1 MQIIVNPHTL
11 ELNKTVDVNSGE
23 YNIQECE
30 FIFSNEYE
38 GLTKMAI
45 FSNEENSF
53 QTIIINNTCII
64 PIEILQTEGTI
75 GLGVYGYEVDGENLI
90 KRYSPKPVFFNVE
103 LGSYQLANEITPP
116 SPSVVEQILQEL
128 ETLSNDVSTIQGQI
142 EIINETLPTLAT
154 KDEIPTK
161 VSELENDSNYAT
173 ISQLPTKTS
182 QLINDSGYITQA
194 DVPSKTSQLQNDS
207 GFITNS
213 VNDLENYTKTSD
225 LSSVALSGAYSD
237 LSGTPDLSV
246 YSLITQTGNKIDLE
260 INSSTYVLTAKLYDK
275 NNNLI
280 STSTGIDLPLET
292 MVVGARYDDTTKSII
307 LTLKNGQEVSFS
319 IADLVSGLQ
328 TEITSENKLN
338 ADLVDDTNSTNKF
351 VSSSDITNWNNK
363 QNALTFDNTP
373 TSGSNNPVTSGG
385 IYTYISNIVGDINTA
400 LDTINGEVI

>member
-30 FIFSNEYE
+30 FVFSSEYE

-53 QTIIINNTCII
+53 QTIITNRTCII
-64 PIEILQTEGTI
+64 PAEILQTEGTI
-75 GLGVYGYEVDGENLI
+75 GLGVYGYEVNGDNLV

-103 LGSYQLANEITPP
+103 LGSYQLAQEAVDP
-116 SPSVVEQILQEL
+116 SADIIAQILAQL
-128 ETLSNDVSTIQGQI
+128 ETLSNDISTIQGQI
-142 EIINETLPTLAT
+142 ETINETLPTLAT

-173 ISQLPTKTS
+173 VSQIPTKTS
-182 QLINDSGYITQA
+182 DLDN
-194 DVPSKTSQLQNDS
+194 NS
-207 GFITNS
+207 GFIDKN
-213 VNDLENYTKTSD
+213 VNDLTNYTKTSD
-225 LSSVALSGAYSD
+225 LSPVATSGAYSD
-237 LSGTPDLSV
+237 LTGTPDLSV

-319 IADLVSGLQ
+319 VADLVSGLQ
-328 TEITSENKLN
+328 TEITSTNKLN

-351 VSSSDITNWNNK
+351 VSASDITNWNNK
-363 QNALTFDNTP
+363 QNALTFDTTP
-373 TSGSNNPVTSGG
+373 TSGSTNPVTSGG
-385 IYTYISNIVGDINTA
+385 IYTYINTIVGDINTA
-400 LDTINGEVI
+400 LDTINGEVL